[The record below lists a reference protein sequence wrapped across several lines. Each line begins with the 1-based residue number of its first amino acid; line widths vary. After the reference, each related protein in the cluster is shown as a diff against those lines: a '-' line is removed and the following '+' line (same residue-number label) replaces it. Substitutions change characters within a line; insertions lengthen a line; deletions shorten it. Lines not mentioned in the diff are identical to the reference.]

1 MLTVGLIGLP
11 VVGKTTIFNLL
22 TCAGAQTSGFL
33 TGRAET
39 NIGIARVPD
48 PRIDFLSR
56 LYNPRR
62 ITHAQIQYSDVPGLV
77 RGAGQGKG
85 VGNQFLDGIRNVD
98 LLVHIVR
105 AFAGPDVL
113 HVDGSIDLLRD
124 IGTVDLELLFADLE
138 LIDRRIT
145 HIQSGRKISKESAAE
160 LPVLKKCLSVLEA
173 EAPIH
178 RADLSNEERA
188 HLTNYNFFTD
198 KPLMPVVNMDEEQF
212 RGNSYPQKE
221 QLKSLAESRGLKII
235 EVCGQLEMEIN
246 LLEPE
251 DQRMF
256 LMDLGVEELGT
267 ARLSRAAY
275 RQLNLISFFTVGPDE
290 VKAWTIKQGTNA
302 RQAAGKVHSDMERGF
317 IRAEI
322 VKYLDLYESGSMTRI
337 KEKGLSRLEGKDYIV
352 EDGDIIN
359 FRFNV

>member
-22 TCAGAQTSGFL
+22 TGAGAQTSGFL
-33 TGRAET
+33 TGKTET
-39 NIGIARVPD
+39 NIGTALVPD

-56 LYNPRR
+56 LYKPRR
-62 ITHAQIQYSDVPGLV
+62 TIHAQIQCSDVPGLV

-105 AFAGPDVL
+105 AFADPDL
-113 HVDGSIDLLRD
+113 PHVDGITDPLRD
-124 IGTVDLELLFADLE
+124 VETVDLELLFADLE

-145 HIQSGRKISKESAAE
+145 RIQSSKKISKESAAE
-160 LPVLKKCLSVLEA
+160 LPVLEKCLSILEA
-173 EAPIH
+173 GTPIH
-178 RADLSNEERA
+178 QADLSNEEQS
-188 HLTNYNFFTD
+188 HLINYKFFTD
-198 KPLMPVVNMDEEQF
+198 KPFILVINMDEEQF
-212 RGNSYPQKE
+212 RSNSYPQKE
-221 QLKSLAESRGLKII
+221 KLESLAKSRELKII

-246 LLEPE
+246 LLNPE
-251 DQRMF
+251 EQKMF

-267 ARLSRAAY
+267 TRLSKAAY
-275 RQLNLISFFTVGPDE
+275 RQLNLISFFTVGSDE
-290 VKAWTIKQGTNA
+290 VKAWTIEQGTNA

-317 IRAEI
+317 IRAEV
-322 VKYLDLYESGSMTRI
+322 VKYRDLYSLSSMTGI
-337 KEKGLSRLEGKDYIV
+337 KEKGLFKLEGKDYLV